1 MIANTQTTRPSYDS
15 IALRRRDFLAN
26 TAVGLAGLVAVGPA
40 HAASEPPRGTVRSW
54 IQSGALRSSRPG
66 NGTQPGR
73 TYRIRR
79 EDLEAFVAASEGRL
93 ALPGGP
99 SAMPPC
105 SVGKSD
111 GSPRGGDE
119 VT

>member
-1 MIANTQTTRPSYDS
+1 MGRAYELQRLFASRRMPSLP
-15 IALRRRDFLAN
+15 I
-26 TAVGLAGLVAVGPA
+26 A
-40 HAASEPPRGTVRSW
+40 HARERLGLELPCLVQIHTSPGTVRSW

-66 NGTQPGR
+66 NGAQPGR

-79 EDLEAFVAASEGRL
+79 EDLDTFVAASEGRL
-93 ALPGGP
+93 ALSGGP

-105 SVGKSD
+105 SVRKSD